1 MPLSDNAPDGHGR
14 VGTIR
19 IAFTKGRYTACPLD
33 GVASRWLTDFAARHA
48 SVSGFGKDL
57 SVDARF
63 LSEFLDAAG
72 KADITVEH

>member
-1 MPLSDNAPDGHGR
+1 LYLNVVPPRTGSHAN
-14 VGTIR
+14 R

-63 LSEFLDAAG
+63 LGEFLDAAG
-72 KADITVEH
+72 KADITVEQ